1 MKTSV
6 SLALLCAVLLI
17 LSSCK
22 GSETQP
28 TFINF
33 KTGYDGLSM
42 QLLPQYPPRTVFEG
56 GSTSIAVRVQNRG
69 AYTLEKGRLAVI
81 GLNQVASPLVED
93 EQLMDILGGRNIGNS
108 EGDFSIHEFQ
118 TQELLVPAGAR
129 DYRAKFFVLAEYDY
143 ESTMSTDEC
152 INPALIT
159 LEKSEVCTPQERQS
173 FGGQGGPMSI
183 SSVEQRVQR
192 TGDLLFSQF
201 IFTIENRGDR

>member
-69 AYTLEKGRLAVI
+69 AYTLENGRLAVI

-93 EQLMDILGGRNIGNS
+93 EQLMDFKRKNYLSLQARVNTEQNS
-108 EGDFSIHEFQ
+108 SCS
-118 TQELLVPAGAR
+118 L
-129 DYRAKFFVLAEYDY
+129 
-143 ESTMSTDEC
+143 
-152 INPALIT
+152 N
-159 LEKSEVCTPQERQS
+159 
-173 FGGQGGPMSI
+173 
-183 SSVEQRVQR
+183 
-192 TGDLLFSQF
+192 
-201 IFTIENRGDR
+201 TIMKAQ